1 MMMQT
6 AEIKT
11 EETGRKYRCQDIV
24 KALEAHIVG
33 SQLAAGVE
41 LPGHGGTC
49 FPLPGSEKIV
59 HRALQHL
66 PT

>member
-1 MMMQT
+1 MMVQT

-41 LPGHGGTC
+41 LPARQNLLPATG
-49 FPLPGSEKIV
+49 FPRKPSTGRCSTW
-59 HRALQHL
+59 